1 MLENLLK
8 FYHFESAQNLASFL
22 IRNLYIFCLFLIFF
36 AAETGI
42 VLNLILNFK
51 QNKLRVSIKLF
62 LQKTVYL
69 FQIFKTSLIRLI
81 PFAKKRSQ
89 LLQFKWQIMRT
100 NALRRLK
107 RCRIKLIWRGKRW
120 RIKQTMHCPQ
130 KIGVLSGPIKMWR
143 IRRILNLLYIFLYNL
158 WWLK

>member
-8 FYHFESAQNLASFL
+8 FYHFESVQNLVSFF

-36 AAETGI
+36 AAEAGI

-51 QNKLRVSIKLF
+51 QNELRVSIKLF

-69 FQIFKTSLIRLI
+69 FKIFKTLLIRLI

-89 LLQFKWQIMRT
+89 LLQFK
-100 NALRRLK
+100 
-107 RCRIKLIWRGKRW
+107 
-120 RIKQTMHCPQ
+120 
-130 KIGVLSGPIKMWR
+130 
-143 IRRILNLLYIFLYNL
+143 
-158 WWLK
+158 